1 KFGARRAVVRS
12 PPPNAPVAA
21 LLNTAVVPLVTV
33 TIRVPAGIPVPVTS
47 CFTSLATNAIVG
59 DATVVVPFVTAS
71 WTVRPDA
78 HIASPNSRLV
88 RRPLTVRLHN
98 VLGTAAPSLSPGS
111 NQPSPPVGRP
121 QHYWL

>member
-47 CFTSLATNAIVG
+47 WFTSLATNAIVG
-59 DATVVVPFVTAS
+59 EATVVVPFVTAS
-71 WTVRPDA
+71 CTVRPDA
-78 HIASPNSRLV
+78 EIASPNRRLV
-88 RRPLTVRLHN
+88 RRPLNVKLHN
-98 VLGTAAPSLSPGS
+98 VFGTAVPLLLLGS
-111 NQPSPPVGRP
+111 KLPRMSVG
-121 QHYWL
+121 